1 MAQSSLGLEPVRR
14 LGSRGHRH
22 LLTLLPEALRR
33 EDRLRAFARQLVRR
47 HYFKIVIVASFLEA
61 RPELTG
67 AEIGACMPSSWIAR
81 HGLVSAPCSGNLLR
95 CGKCTDAIFRRI

>member
-1 MAQSSLGLEPVRR
+1 
-14 LGSRGHRH
+14 
-22 LLTLLPEALRR
+22 
-33 EDRLRAFARQLVRR
+33 
-47 HYFKIVIVASFLEA
+47 VIVASFLEA

>member
-1 MAQSSLGLEPVRR
+1 MAQSSLRLEPVNDWDREAID
-14 LGSRGHRH
+14 H
-22 LLTLLPEALRR
+22 LLTILPEGLRR